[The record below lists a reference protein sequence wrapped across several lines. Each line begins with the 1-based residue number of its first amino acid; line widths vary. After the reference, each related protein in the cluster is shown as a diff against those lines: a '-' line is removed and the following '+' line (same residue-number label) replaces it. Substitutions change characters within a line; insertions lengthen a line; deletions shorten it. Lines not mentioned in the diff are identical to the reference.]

1 MFWGVVCSSERPG
14 SGWIDIR
21 IGQQGAKHHTTKA
34 FLPHQRVTT
43 EGKAMEFSDIHA
55 SMLIMT
61 DRENQLSSDMQGDW
75 KVLRVD
81 DLSFTISRPE
91 GGQEEHFS
99 PCASINFIAA

>member
-1 MFWGVVCSSERPG
+1 MVTRL
-14 SGWIDIR
+14 SGTPLF
-21 IGQQGAKHHTTKA
+21 AKSRLKKLIKA
-34 FLPHQRVTT
+34 ASGGLFYARQRVTT

-81 DLSFTISRPE
+81 DLSFTISRPD

>member
-1 MFWGVVCSSERPG
+1 MATQCQS
-14 SGWIDIR
+14 
-21 IGQQGAKHHTTKA
+21 TTPTKT
-34 FLPHQRVTT
+34 FLPHRRVTK

>member
-1 MFWGVVCSSERPG
+1 MVTRLSGTPSFAKSRLKKLIKAASG
-14 SGWIDIR
+14 SLFYAR
-21 IGQQGAKHHTTKA
+21 
-34 FLPHQRVTT
+34 QRVTK

-81 DLSFTISRPE
+81 DLSFTISRPD